1 MRAAAF
7 VLVGGRSSRMGRD
20 KALLRCNSRP
30 LVEDVAVKA
39 ASIAGSVTLIGRP
52 ERYSDLGFDCLPDL
66 RSGLGPLAGI
76 EAALDS
82 GRGELNLVLACDMP
96 GLERDWLSRLLSQAR
111 RTNALC
117 LACRDE
123 SGMLHPLCAV
133 YRSACLPFV
142 RRALDARRLKL
153 LDLLGELDAAS
164 LEIPHKISN
173 LNTPREW
180 AAWQHVGKAAGAADG
195 N

>member
-1 MRAAAF
+1 
-7 VLVGGRSSRMGRD
+7 MGRD